1 MQSTESFDGID
12 TNSLQKIFLAL
23 GGYQHESFW
32 YSWWFSDEPTIDRTD
47 GDYTKW
53 SFYGSGER
61 LHRDKLQPRRR
72 PLRYSQ
78 MFFGAINYDKPSR
91 IVPLESDPPSGWGG
105 VTGRRILA
113 CLQSYLPGLIEEG
126 ETFQHDNARTFKA
139 KIVQEWLR
147 HWARRHGVSLT
158 DWPPYSLTSI
168 LLRTFGKS
176 RKNGYAKHILKLLL
190 IQSRLQLWPGLLKL
204 QKSYEARA
212 SPTLATIGVQRLD
225 WIHPPLTP
233 LGMSSPSHCNG
244 APQLVRA
251 STTTANTGSN
261 TSYHPISLYSV
272 KAVLK
277 IEVNATCQSVS
288 VNERPTN
295 SICISCIWWAEKG
308 ECYVTSVD
316 TIHLLEQL
324 IAAPNRFSVKE
335 KNRIRR
341 NLEGFHSQ
349 TVSKAKPDS
358 EGFFKVIM
366 GFPNPKPR
374 NIEKDVKVFPWK
386 ILESA
391 IQKIIGKYSV
401 NPSTLA
407 PPPMMN
413 QSNGGYAPLL
423 TRPGQN
429 MALAHP
435 DADAHTQYPFP
446 QHHNSIPSCRLQL
459 SPQSS

>member
-1 MQSTESFDGID
+1 MYESGVRVNDIADKEGLSRHAIYGVIRRYRHQQSAKDLPRSGRLPALSDRDKTHIKILIKNDAFISYKEIKQRARLSCSSPTIRRW
-12 TNSLQKIFLAL
+12 LQKTGIQHNLAL
-23 GGYQHESFW
+23 RRPFLSEENESFW

-204 QKSYEARA
+204 QKSY
-212 SPTLATIGVQRLD
+212 G
-225 WIHPPLTP
+225 
-233 LGMSSPSHCNG
+233 
-244 APQLVRA
+244 
-251 STTTANTGSN
+251 
-261 TSYHPISLYSV
+261 
-272 KAVLK
+272 
-277 IEVNATCQSVS
+277 
-288 VNERPTN
+288 
-295 SICISCIWWAEKG
+295 
-308 ECYVTSVD
+308 
-316 TIHLLEQL
+316 
-324 IAAPNRFSVKE
+324 
-335 KNRIRR
+335 RR
-341 NLEGFHSQ
+341 
-349 TVSKAKPDS
+349 SKMK
-358 EGFFKVIM
+358 
-366 GFPNPKPR
+366 
-374 NIEKDVKVFPWK
+374 
-386 ILESA
+386 
-391 IQKIIGKYSV
+391 
-401 NPSTLA
+401 
-407 PPPMMN
+407 
-413 QSNGGYAPLL
+413 
-423 TRPGQN
+423 
-429 MALAHP
+429 
-435 DADAHTQYPFP
+435 
-446 QHHNSIPSCRLQL
+446 
-459 SPQSS
+459 